1 MKTKTIKRTS
11 IGLLAL
17 VLTTPALGQSRVEER
32 RPAAP
37 DGLVDIENAAGS
49 IRVIGWNRD
58 EVQVTGTLGR
68 RAEGLSF
75 ASRPRRSQI
84 SVDVQGNPNGVV
96 SDLEIRVP
104 AKSRIQV
111 QSYSASIDISEVSG
125 RIKAESVSG
134 SIQVAGA
141 PTEVEVESVS
151 GAISVR
157 GGERI
162 RAEGTNAS
170 VTLSGVGG
178 VVNAQTVNG
187 RLDVS
192 GGVFQEARLETVNGA
207 LRFDGELR
215 SGATLDVESVNGT
228 VELRLPANLGADF
241 TVSTFRGDI
250 DSDFEI
256 RLGPGRL
263 GGGGG
268 DDAKHKHK
276 DKDKDEKELRF
287 TTGSGGARVSITTL
301 NGSVTLRKK

>member
-1 MKTKTIKRTS
+1 MKSTC
-11 IGLLAL
+11 IGLLAV
-17 VLTTPALGQSRVEER
+17 VLSAPAFGQSRVEER
-32 RPAAP
+32 HPAAP

-58 EVQVTGTLGR
+58 EIQVTGTLGR
-68 RAEGLSF
+68 RAEGLGF
-75 ASRPRRSQI
+75 ASRPRRTQI
-84 SVDVQGNPNGVV
+84 SVEVQGNPNGVV

-111 QSYSASIDISEVSG
+111 QGHSASIDVSEVSG
-125 RIKAESVSG
+125 RVKAESVSG

-151 GAISVR
+151 GAITVR
-157 GGERI
+157 GGERV

-170 VTLSGVGG
+170 VTLVGVSGV
-178 VVNAQTVNG
+178 VDAQTVNG

-192 GGVFQEARLETVNGA
+192 GGVFQEARLESVNGG

-215 SGATLDVESVNGT
+215 SGATLDVETVNGA

-241 TVSTFRGDI
+241 TISTFNGEV
-250 DSDFEI
+250 DSDFEVK
-256 RLGPGRL
+256 LGTENLRGGRA
-263 GGGGG
+263 G
-268 DDAKHKHK
+268 DAKHKHK
-276 DKDKDEKELRF
+276 DKDHDEKELRF

-301 NGSVTLRKK
+301 NGRVTLRKK